1 MKFFVSISKYLKKI
15 LFLNILKFITNI
27 TLTKRL
33 KICNTF
39 ITSSN

>member
-1 MKFFVSISKYLKKI
+1 MKSFVSISKYLKKI
-15 LFLNILKFITNI
+15 LFLNILKFINI